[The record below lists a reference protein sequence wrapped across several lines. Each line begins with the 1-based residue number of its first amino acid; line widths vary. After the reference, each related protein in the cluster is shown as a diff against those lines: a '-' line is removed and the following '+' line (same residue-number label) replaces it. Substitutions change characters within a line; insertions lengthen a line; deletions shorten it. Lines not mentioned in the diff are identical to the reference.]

1 MEALDRFLIWISRGR
16 LVRSRKTYHTF
27 ILPSPACYPPDD
39 DMRRWFAANAATAG
53 ALDEWAR
60 TAQISAERLRDSLSD
75 PDGNLASAAH
85 RENIGDILDSC
96 REVRRVARA
105 FKDRAV
111 RV

>member
-1 MEALDRFLIWISRGR
+1 MEALDRFLIWVSRGR

-27 ILPSPACYPPDD
+27 ILPSLSSYPPSD
-39 DMRRWFAANAATAG
+39 DMRHWFAANAATAS

-60 TAQISAERLRDSLSD
+60 TAEISAERLRASLSE
-75 PDGNLASAAH
+75 PNGKLFSAAH

-105 FKDRAV
+105 FKGRAV